1 MSSGLA
7 FSRDLGVE
15 TYRSDSIVFPVQM
28 NFSSEPVSFR
38 ERYTRSSAARSY
50 VFRQLGFVGEL
61 KR

>member
-1 MSSGLA
+1 M
-7 FSRDLGVE
+7 E